1 MLRRIATA
9 AALAVL
15 LLGLVAA
22 PAAAGTTPA
31 AQFAWLVDASA
42 RPPVPA
48 VELRQHLAPEFLAAV
63 GDADGFNTVLGQV
76 GPLTPGAVVYSTA
89 TELRQVT
96 TGPGGPLL
104 VRIVVDPAGLVTG
117 LRFTPYLP
125 APRSWDALDD
135 AARALAPRVSF
146 AAARITPAGC
156 TLVHGLDPAT
166 ARPLG
171 SAFKLYVLGALAQAV
186 HDGRLT
192 WDTKLALN
200 PAWKS
205 LPSGVLQDQPDGTVY
220 TLEQYADYMISIS
233 DNTATDHL
241 IHRVGRAEVQRQ
253 FRRFGNDAPNTPV
266 LTTRE
271 LFALKSWHYPAVA
284 TAYASLPP
292 ALRTVTLPLLDQVP
306 RTDLGAWTQP
316 EMIDELEWFGSPMD
330 MCRAFAGL
338 WAQHDSHVGA
348 ALSINDGGLG
358 LSPAGY
364 PTVWFKGGSEPGVL
378 TLNYLA
384 QAADG
389 TLVTASLMLSDPT
402 APLHEAA
409 TLPALAVLR
418 GAIQLTTGADP
429 Q

>member
-1 MLRRIATA
+1 MLRRIAVA
-9 AALAVL
+9 AALVAL
-15 LLGLVAA
+15 LLGL
-22 PAAAGTTPA
+22 PAAAAAAGPGPA
-31 AQFAWLVDASA
+31 AQFTWLVDASA
-42 RPPVPA
+42 RPPVA
-48 VELRQHLAPEFLAAV
+48 AAELQQHLSAPLLAAV
-63 GDADGFNTVLGQV
+63 GGPDGFNAVLRQV

-89 TELRQVT
+89 TELRQVA

-104 VRIVVDPAGLVTG
+104 VRITVDAAGLIG
-117 LRFTPYLP
+117 ALLFTPYPP
-125 APRSWDALDD
+125 APASWEALDD

-156 TLVHGLDPAT
+156 ALVHGLDPST

-186 HDGRLT
+186 HDGRLR

-205 LPSGVLQDQPDGTVY
+205 LPSGVLQDQPDGAVY

-241 IHRVGRAEVQRQ
+241 IHQVGRTAVQRQ
-253 FRRFGNDAPNTPV
+253 FRRFGNDAPNLPV

-292 ALRTVTLPLLDQVP
+292 ALRAITLPLLGQVP
-306 RTDLGAWTQP
+306 RTGLGAWTQP
-316 EMIDELEWFGSPMD
+316 EMIDQLEWFGSPMD
-330 MCRAFAGL
+330 MCEAFAGL
-338 WAQHDSHVGA
+338 RAQGDPHVGA
-348 ALSINDGGLG
+348 ALSINDGGIG
-358 LSPAGY
+358 LSPAGF

-389 TLVTASLMLSDPT
+389 TLVTASLMLSDPA
-402 APLHEAA
+402 APLRESA
-409 TLPALAVLR
+409 TLPALALLR
-418 GAIQLTTGADP
+418 GALQLAAR
-429 Q
+429 